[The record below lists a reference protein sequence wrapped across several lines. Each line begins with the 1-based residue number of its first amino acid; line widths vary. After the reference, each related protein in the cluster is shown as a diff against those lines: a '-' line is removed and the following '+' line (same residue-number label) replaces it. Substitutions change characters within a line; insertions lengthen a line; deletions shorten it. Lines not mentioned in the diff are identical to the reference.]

1 MRALRAIYL
10 SVLFALAMGLFCGE
24 LPESFRLLDDTSN
37 DYVADSSAS
46 AARENEATRE
56 RERQPKPA
64 ISEVRIAARATAAE
78 PIVAACVLIEPAPI
92 TGKELLPLLSI
103 RRT

>member
-1 MRALRAIYL
+1 MQVLRAIYL

-24 LPESFRLLDDTSN
+24 LPESFRLMDDTSN

-46 AARENEATRE
+46 AARENEATQE

-64 ISEVRIAARATAAE
+64 VSEVRLAASATAAE
-78 PIVAACVLIEPAPI
+78 PFIAAFSLIEPAPI